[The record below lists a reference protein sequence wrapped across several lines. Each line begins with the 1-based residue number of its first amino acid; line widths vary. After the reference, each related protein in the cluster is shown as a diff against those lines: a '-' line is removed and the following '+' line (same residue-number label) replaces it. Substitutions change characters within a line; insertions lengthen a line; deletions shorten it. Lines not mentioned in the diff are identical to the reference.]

1 VRAAAVGPIREV
13 RPELAR
19 EAGDYLVKPQITG
32 LTFQYFARRVL
43 REAPRCLDEGAPT
56 PLA

>member
-1 VRAAAVGPIREV
+1 V

-19 EAGDYLVKPQITG
+19 ESRDFLLKPEITG

-43 REAPRCLDEGAPT
+43 RQDPTCLAGAAQ